1 VEEDLSIEGRG
12 VRPVAA
18 RIAPVPLLLRHLAAS
33 GPLFSGGDLLAN
45 DRRDVRGHLF
55 VESLQ
60 RAVPSLGTAERNEI
74 CQEIIE
80 GLNWAACSAGL
91 RFFQGV

>member
-1 VEEDLSIEGRG
+1 MTGEMYVGI
-12 VRPVAA
+12 V
-18 RIAPVPLLLRHLAAS
+18 
-33 GPLFSGGDLLAN
+33 
-45 DRRDVRGHLF
+45 F
-55 VESLQ
+55 VESSQ
-60 RAVPSLGTAERNEI
+60 RRGPSFGTAERNEI